1 MSSSPLSQRSASLSD
16 TDSDAE
22 SESIVFSTASES
34 SPTNLPQRFKDVF
47 GDNGVS
53 LETLC
58 SDPSRYWKRVVVLV
72 GAGISVSAGIPDFR
86 SPNTGIYA
94 NVKQYTNSLR
104 APEDL
109 FSIHYFRHD
118 PYPFYRLCHEAKLGR
133 GAHEPTAA
141 HRFIA
146 WLAEKGALLRCYTQ
160 NIDSLEIDAG
170 VPEEL
175 VVQAHGHLRSAR
187 CIDCGC
193 PYGGEMNDLLS
204 SQKPVHC
211 AACYGLVKPD
221 VVFFGENL
229 PERFFDCVQEDLSQA
244 TLLVVMGTSL
254 QVGPCNQIP
263 ILLPRTTPRLLV
275 NLTAPPHGMFRF
287 GRADNYRDIFIE
299 KDTDSASDE
308 LRKMLEESGG
318 LTPSR
323 L

>member
-1 MSSSPLSQRSASLSD
+1 MSSSPMSQDSAHFSD
-16 TDSDAE
+16 AESEAE

-34 SPTNLPQRFKDVF
+34 SPTSLPQRLKDVF
-47 GDNGVS
+47 GDNEVS
-53 LETLC
+53 LEALC
-58 SDPSRYWKRVVVLV
+58 ADPSRYWKRVVVLA

-118 PYPFYRLCHEAKLGR
+118 PYPFYTLCHEAQLGR

-193 PYGGEMNDLLS
+193 PYGGDMRDLLS
-204 SQKPVHC
+204 SEKPVHC

-275 NLTAPPHGMFRF
+275 NLTPPPHGMFRF
-287 GRADNYRDIFIE
+287 GRADNYRDVFVE
-299 KDTDSASDE
+299 KDTDSASEE
-308 LRKMLEESGG
+308 LRKKLEKAGG